1 MVLLIES
8 IIGIV
13 LFTIAVVPMVIKN
26 PIAYIGDYPPAIRK
40 RCEELGLIEKD
51 KPKFTKNHL
60 IKKGFALIFFVIVFS
75 LVINKING
83 ADTFLKGFVD
93 SYILWLVIDWY
104 DALILDCLWFCHSKK
119 IRIPDTEDM
128 KEYKDYLFHI
138 KQSFVGMLLGLP
150 ACILVGLLV
159 MIF

>member
-51 KPKFTKNHL
+51 KPKFAKNHL